1 MTYACILL
9 PLLHTVTITPTHT
22 YIYTLIGQKILG
34 GAADGSIHIWNHK
47 KTFSRPDYILRH
59 PYNNTNTIITNL
71 TIASD
76 NTTLAAR
83 CSDGTL
89 FIWDL
94 GPKIGT
100 KPVFE
105 LPNVPND
112 YPTANADFSPDNK
125 YIICGTTPLIR
136 EREKEGGKKTIG
148 KDMTSQ
154 LAPEKSP
161 DLQHSQE
168 SIVSP
173 INPADLSSYL
183 VFYDI
188 QKARKQLNKAQRA
201 ISSSSSSSTHTH
213 NTTTFPTTSTSNTTT
228 GSVVKN
234 NMMLNTGGDLSASLP
249 LELQP
254 SLKIAV
260 TKGESAIM
268 VKWAPKTNQI
278 FCRYIHC
285 MLCY

>member
-1 MTYACILL
+1 M
-9 PLLHTVTITPTHT
+9 
-22 YIYTLIGQKILG
+22 
-34 GAADGSIHIWNHK
+34 
-47 KTFSRPDYILRH
+47 
-59 PYNNTNTIITNL
+59 ITNL

-154 LAPEKSP
+154 LTSEKTPE
-161 DLQHSQE
+161 LQQSQE
-168 SIVSP
+168 STVD
-173 INPADLSSYL
+173 PADLSSYL

-188 QKARKQLNKAQRA
+188 HKARKQLNKAQRA
-201 ISSSSSSSTHTH
+201 LSSSSTHTH
-213 NTTTFPTTSTSNTTT
+213 TTSSSTTSNTISSSTT
-228 GSVVKN
+228 VVKN

-254 SLKIAV
+254 SLKMAV

-278 FCRYIHC
+278 FCKYIHC
-285 MLCY
+285 VLCY